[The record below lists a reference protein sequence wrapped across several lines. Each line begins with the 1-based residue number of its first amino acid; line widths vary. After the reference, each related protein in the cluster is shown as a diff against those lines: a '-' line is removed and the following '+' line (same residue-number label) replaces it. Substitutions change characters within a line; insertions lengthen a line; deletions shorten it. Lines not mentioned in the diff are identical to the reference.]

1 MARAPAA
8 LSPQNPAT
16 WLTLTTG
23 KQSRLG
29 RGQQGPLS
37 PLLRARLGAAP
48 TRARCQIPPPARPAP
63 PPCRGHT
70 LRPRPAMPFGQSRP
84 QLGAVSSST
93 GCRLTPHCQPGRV
106 MWWARQTWPP
116 PRGTSTVGWG
126 QATGPRAA
134 DAALRGEDSAAADEG
149 LTGRRGK
156 LALRRGRIKQL
167 PPPHALQGIRRIF
180 LQKLCQGR
188 HCLIHGSTPGAQAG
202 RGGGRGCALQGN
214 SWKHFWLSQLKHLGG
229 RDQGCCRAQDS
240 TARVISPKCHR
251 AGWRKSVY
259 TQSTAKSPLCGRP
272 STEHI

>member
-167 PPPHALQGIRRIF
+167 PPPTPSKGLGASSCRSSVKEDTVLFMGLHQGLRLGVAGAGVVPCRVTAGNIF
-180 LQKLCQGR
+180 
-188 HCLIHGSTPGAQAG
+188 
-202 RGGGRGCALQGN
+202 GCHN
-214 SWKHFWLSQLKHLGG
+214 
-229 RDQGCCRAQDS
+229 
-240 TARVISPKCHR
+240 
-251 AGWRKSVY
+251 
-259 TQSTAKSPLCGRP
+259 
-272 STEHI
+272 